1 MSTFFSAYLKNDACC
16 YGLLGLSL
24 LSRKQSETSSKRM
37 QMKQKHIAISM
48 LICGGMPNKRNR
60 PVHDRA
66 EIGIFMLQFS
76 ALPTLA
82 QFADLVS
89 RPAHTEITRRL
100 HHIWKPQQFEGGKQ
114 NIGLLINES

>member
-1 MSTFFSAYLKNDACC
+1 MSTLFFRLPQKNDACC

-60 PVHDRA
+60 PVHDRGKR
-66 EIGIFMLQFS
+66 EIHVTVLG
-76 ALPTLA
+76 
-82 QFADLVS
+82 FANTCS
-89 RPAHTEITRRL
+89 IR
-100 HHIWKPQQFEGGKQ
+100 
-114 NIGLLINES
+114 